1 MGNRTIK
8 TLLMAAA
15 ALALPSAAWPVS
27 TSVAVAANFAAPMR
41 SLAQSFEK
49 NTGHKVVVALGATGQ
64 LYAQIKNGA
73 PFDVLLAADD
83 ETPKKLESEGL
94 AVAGSR
100 ATYAI
105 GRHVLWSKRDGL
117 IYAKGEFLSA
127 GRFDRIAIANPKLAP
142 YGLAAV
148 EVIEKLGLMQAIKPK
163 LIEAS
168 NITQAHQF
176 VASGNTEIGFVAL
189 AQVAEGGKIK
199 SGSGWIIPESLH
211 SPIQQDLVLLQRG
224 KTNPAAQ
231 QLIEFLRSETAKAII
246 RSYGYALP

>member
-1 MGNRTIK
+1 M
-8 TLLMAAA
+8 LLRWRAV
-15 ALALPSAAWPVS
+15 ALFSLLVWSSAGWASEVRL
-27 TSVAVAANFAAPMR
+27 AVAANFAAPMR

-49 NTGHKVVVALGATGQ
+49 ATGHKVVVALGATGQ

-94 AVAGSR
+94 AVSGSR

-105 GRHVLWSKRDGL
+105 GRLVLWSKRDGL
-117 IYAKGEFLSA
+117 IDAKGEFLST

-142 YGLAAV
+142 YGLAAI
-148 EVIEKLGLMQAIKPK
+148 EVIEKLGLTQAIKPK
-163 LIEAS
+163 VVEAS

-176 VASGNTEIGFVAL
+176 VASGNAEIGFVAL

>member
-1 MGNRTIK
+1 M
-8 TLLMAAA
+8 LLRWRAV
-15 ALALPSAAWPVS
+15 ALFSLLVSSSAGWASEVRL
-27 TSVAVAANFAAPMR
+27 AVAANFAAPMR

-49 NTGHKVVVALGATGQ
+49 ATGHKVVVALGATGQ

-94 AVAGSR
+94 AVSGSR

-105 GRHVLWSKRDGL
+105 GRLVLWSKRDGL
-117 IYAKGEFLSA
+117 IDAKGEFLST

-142 YGLAAV
+142 YGLAAI
-148 EVIEKLGLMQAIKPK
+148 EVIEKLGLTQAIKPK
-163 LIEAS
+163 VVEAS

-176 VASGNTEIGFVAL
+176 VASGNAEIGFVAL

-211 SPIQQDLVLLQRG
+211 SPIQQDLVLLLRG
-224 KTNPAAQ
+224 KANPAAQ
-231 QLIEFLRSETAKAII
+231 QLIEFLRSENAKAVI
-246 RSYGYALP
+246 RSYGYTLP

>member
-1 MGNRTIK
+1 MSLRWRAVALFS
-8 TLLMAAA
+8 LLVSS
-15 ALALPSAAWPVS
+15 SAGWASEVRL
-27 TSVAVAANFAAPMR
+27 AVAANFAAPVR
-41 SLAQSFEK
+41 SLAQGFEK
-49 NTGHKVVVALGATGQ
+49 ATGHKVVVALGATGQ

-94 AVAGSR
+94 AVSGSR

-105 GRHVLWSKRDGL
+105 GRLVLWSKRDGL
-117 IYAKGEFLSA
+117 IDAKGEFLST
-127 GRFDRIAIANPKLAP
+127 GRFDRIAIANPRLAP
-142 YGLAAV
+142 YGLAAI
-148 EVIEKLGLMQAIKPK
+148 EVIEKLDLTQAIKPK
-163 LIEAS
+163 VVEAS

-176 VASGNTEIGFVAL
+176 VASGNAEIGFVAL

-231 QLIEFLRSETAKAII
+231 QLIDFLRSENAKAVI

>member
-1 MGNRTIK
+1 M
-8 TLLMAAA
+8 LLRWRAV
-15 ALALPSAAWPVS
+15 ALFSLLVWSSAGWASEVRL
-27 TSVAVAANFAAPMR
+27 AVAANFAAPMR

-49 NTGHKVVVALGATGQ
+49 ATGHKVVVALGATGQ

-94 AVAGSR
+94 AVSGSR

-105 GRHVLWSKRDGL
+105 GRLVLWSKRDGL
-117 IYAKGEFLSA
+117 IDAKGEFLST

-142 YGLAAV
+142 YGLAAI
-148 EVIEKLGLMQAIKPK
+148 EVIEKLGMTQAIKPK
-163 LIEAS
+163 VVEAS

-176 VASGNTEIGFVAL
+176 VASGNAEIGFVAL

-199 SGSGWIIPESLH
+199 TGSGWIIPESLH
-211 SPIQQDLVLLQRG
+211 SPIQQDLVLLLRG
-224 KTNPAAQ
+224 KANPAAQ
-231 QLIEFLRSETAKAII
+231 QFIEFLRSENAKAVI
-246 RSYGYALP
+246 RSYGYTLP

>member
-1 MGNRTIK
+1 MSLRWRAVALFS
-8 TLLMAAA
+8 LLVSS
-15 ALALPSAAWPVS
+15 SAGWASEVRL
-27 TSVAVAANFAAPMR
+27 AVAANFAAPVR
-41 SLAQSFEK
+41 SLAQGFEK
-49 NTGHKVVVALGATGQ
+49 ATGHKVVVALGATGQ

-94 AVAGSR
+94 AVSGSR

-105 GRHVLWSKRDGL
+105 GRLVLWSKRDGL
-117 IYAKGEFLSA
+117 IDAKGEFLST

-142 YGLAAV
+142 YGLAAI
-148 EVIEKLGLMQAIKPK
+148 EVIEKLGLTQAIKPK
-163 LIEAS
+163 VVEAS

-176 VASGNTEIGFVAL
+176 VASGNAEIGFVAL

-211 SPIQQDLVLLQRG
+211 SPIQQDLVLLLRG
-224 KTNPAAQ
+224 KANPAAQ
-231 QLIEFLRSETAKAII
+231 QLIEFLRSENAKAVI
-246 RSYGYALP
+246 RSYGYTLP

>member
-1 MGNRTIK
+1 M
-8 TLLMAAA
+8 LLRWRAV
-15 ALALPSAAWPVS
+15 ALFSLLVWSSAGWASEVRL
-27 TSVAVAANFAAPMR
+27 AVAANFAAPMR

-49 NTGHKVVVALGATGQ
+49 ATGHKVVVALGATGQ

-94 AVAGSR
+94 AVSGSR

-105 GRHVLWSKRDGL
+105 GRLVLWSKRDGL
-117 IYAKGEFLSA
+117 IDAKGEFLST

-142 YGLAAV
+142 YGLAAI
-148 EVIEKLGLMQAIKPK
+148 EVIEKLGMTQATKPK
-163 LIEAS
+163 VVEAS

-176 VASGNTEIGFVAL
+176 VASGNAEIGFVAL

-199 SGSGWIIPESLH
+199 TGSGWIIPESLH
-211 SPIQQDLVLLQRG
+211 SPIQQDLVLLLRG
-224 KTNPAAQ
+224 KANPAAQ
-231 QLIEFLRSETAKAII
+231 QFIEFLRSENAKAVI
-246 RSYGYALP
+246 RSYGYTLP